1 MSGPVVPQGLLYGQ
15 RAGERRETVQNRR
28 KGHSQCGQRLPDED
42 IAETASSLPKRV
54 SPERVGALVLQPVP
68 RYNLIMQHTYE
79 EVRQIACALPE
90 DQRVLLANSL
100 WESVGSDTETPA
112 AIEAAWDGEIKRRL
126 DEIDS
131 GAVELVPLEDVL
143 ARMDARLLARQHG

>member
-1 MSGPVVPQGLLYGQ
+1 LGP
-15 RAGERRETVQNRR
+15 RIENDDA
-28 KGHSQCGQRLPDED
+28 
-42 IAETASSLPKRV
+42 I
-54 SPERVGALVLQPVP
+54 
-68 RYNLIMQHTYE
+68 
-79 EVRQIACALPE
+79 
-90 DQRVLLANSL
+90 
-100 WESVGSDTETPA
+100 